1 MTPIQ
6 TIIKFGKNS
15 SGKTIPV
22 AIGAEYTE
30 MGTLLMYCS
39 SGVSDHKWK
48 LQFQLRDSQKS
59 IESGETEVYDE
70 TLINGACDC
79 IDQAFSDESG
89 NSDLLPGIAGQV
101 EKIVGQKKS
110 KWPLSFLRSLA
121 DKLIELE
128 HTRKYSPD
136 HETRWLNLTGF
147 CIRPGFGDAF
157 DEERITKLWRVY
169 LSGLNFDKNI
179 QNRLE
184 WWIFIRRIAAG
195 LTAGRQRQVFQDISS
210 VLIKDKPVKAKTS
223 PQEQVELWM
232 AAGNMERLLVKDK
245 IVLAKSLLSNLRPGK
260 NQGNLF
266 WTLSRLGARE
276 LLYGSVDRVVPSK
289 EVVKWMNRIMKA
301 SWKKNDPVET
311 MVAQISRK
319 TNDRTRD
326 IGSDDVVKI
335 VDWLEKRKAKKSLIR
350 RIHER
355 VDMAQKEKN
364 DQFGENL
371 PAGLV
376 LKEYK

>member
-1 MTPIQ
+1 
-6 TIIKFGKNS
+6 
-15 SGKTIPV
+15 
-22 AIGAEYTE
+22 
-30 MGTLLMYCS
+30 
-39 SGVSDHKWK
+39 
-48 LQFQLRDSQKS
+48 
-59 IESGETEVYDE
+59 
-70 TLINGACDC
+70 
-79 IDQAFSDESG
+79 
-89 NSDLLPGIAGQV
+89 
-101 EKIVGQKKS
+101 
-110 KWPLSFLRSLA
+110 
-121 DKLIELE
+121 
-128 HTRKYSPD
+128 
-136 HETRWLNLTGF
+136 
-147 CIRPGFGDAF
+147 
-157 DEERITKLWRVY
+157 
-169 LSGLNFDKNI
+169 LNFDKNI